1 MGDNELLREIG
12 SRVSARRRELRFT
25 QEQLAE
31 RMEVSPQ
38 MISNLEKGKKAI
50 RPENLLR
57 LSEVLCIS
65 TDYILTGRR
74 SEAETSDAFLRFS
87 QLNARHQRIIEELID
102 SLIES
107 GKE

>member
-1 MGDNELLREIG
+1 MGDSELLREIG
-12 SRVSARRRELRFT
+12 IRVSARRKELRFT

-31 RMEVSPQ
+31 QMEVSPQ

-57 LSEVLCIS
+57 LSEVLRIS
-65 TDYILTGRR
+65 TDYILTGHRTEV
-74 SEAETSDAFLRFS
+74 EASTAFLRFS
-87 QLNARHQRIIEELID
+87 QLNTRHQHIIEELID
-102 SLIES
+102 CLIEN